1 METSR
6 KDVGIAIRSA
16 LIDKGTKQKF
26 SLFAL
31 VILSIVFIY
40 IETIEAKPF
49 NYFRSFI
56 KDTIYRGSLAVSAP
70 FKVFDNF
77 TDHINKH
84 LNLYSNYSELKE
96 ENNKL
101 KNNISKSDFLELEN
115 TQLRKLIDEQI
126 ASPSNLVSARVMIDK
141 QSPYLNSFIINI
153 GSNKNVKNGMAVLDG
168 KNFIGR
174 IVDVNFFSSRVLLV
188 SDLNS
193 KIPVIIEPSGHH
205 AILSGHGTNKPTL
218 EYLPEKHT
226 IHNGDK
232 VYTSGKEGIF
242 SPGIPIGEVI
252 IEKNFRSITEFPFN
266 EIKKSKKSGISS
278 KNLNLICL

>member
-1 METSR
+1 MDTSR
-6 KDVGIAIRSA
+6 EDVGIAIRSA
-16 LIDKGTKQKF
+16 FIAKGTKQKF

-31 VILSIVFIY
+31 VVLSIVLIS

-77 TDHINKH
+77 AGYIDKH
-84 LNLYSNYSELKE
+84 LNLYSNYDELKK

-101 KNNISKSDFLELEN
+101 KNNISKSDFLEFEN
-115 TQLRKLIDEQI
+115 AQLRKLIEEQ
-126 ASPSNLVSARVMIDK
+126 ASSFSDLLSARVMIDK

-153 GSNKNVKNGMAVLDG
+153 GSNKNIKNGMAVLDG
-168 KNFIGR
+168 KNFVGR

-205 AILSGHGTNKPTL
+205 AILSGHGTNKPIL
-218 EYLPEKHT
+218 EYLPENYT
-226 IHNGDK
+226 IQDGDK

-242 SPGIPIGEVI
+242 SPGIPIGEI
-252 IEKNFRSITEFPFN
+252 KIEKNVVKTSLFSDLNQITFVN
-266 EIKKSKKSGISS
+266 IKLGK
-278 KNLNLICL
+278 LNNNK

>member
-1 METSR
+1 MDTSR
-6 KDVGIAIRSA
+6 EDVGIAIRSA
-16 LIDKGTKQKF
+16 FIAKGTKQKF

-31 VILSIVFIY
+31 VVLSIVLIS

-56 KDTIYRGSLAVSAP
+56 KDTIYRGSLVVSAP

-77 TDHINKH
+77 ADYIDKH
-84 LNLYSNYSELKE
+84 LNLYSNYDELKK
-96 ENNKL
+96 ENNEL
-101 KNNISKSDFLELEN
+101 KNNISESDFLEFEN
-115 TQLRKLIDEQI
+115 AQLRKLIEEQV
-126 ASPSNLVSARVMIDK
+126 SSSSDLLSARVMIDK

-153 GSNKNVKNGMAVLDG
+153 GSNKNIKNGMAVLDG
-168 KNFIGR
+168 KNFVGR

-205 AILSGHGTNKPTL
+205 AILSGHGTNKPIL
-218 EYLPEKHT
+218 EYLPENYT
-226 IHNGDK
+226 IQDGDK

-242 SPGIPIGEVI
+242 SPGIPIGEI
-252 IEKNFRSITEFPFN
+252 KIEKEVVKTSLFSDLSQITFIN
-266 EIKKSKKSGISS
+266 IKLGK
-278 KNLNLICL
+278 LNSNK